1 MRILFVTPQ
10 PPFPP
15 KKGTALRN
23 AALIAA
29 AARRHEV
36 RVLTVEDAP
45 QLTASPPTA
54 PASAARQAGSLLLSS
69 AERQKLRGG
78 APKAASSD
86 LPLDLAIE
94 IVPRPRRTLARRLA
108 DLPGSALPDL
118 VLRLRS
124 AAAHERFVALLRSW
138 RPDVV
143 QFEAVEAA
151 GAVGP
156 LGEAFR
162 AAGIR
167 PRLIYDAH
175 NAEFALQE
183 RLWRTEIGDL
193 RRLPFAL
200 YSLLQWRRLRRWEA
214 GLCRVAEVIAV
225 SAGDA
230 ARLAALAGV
239 QPVVIPNG
247 VDTDRYAP
255 APTGP
260 MLDPDAPRLLFV
272 GTLDFRPNV
281 DALCWFAR
289 EALPRIRE
297 EVPAAR
303 LIVAGRDP
311 APAVRALAGAAV
323 DVVGPVDDDLP
334 LLHAASVYV
343 VPLRSGGGMRF
354 KVVQAMAAGI
364 PVVSTPVGAEGVEAR
379 HGEHLLLADTPDGW
393 REAVRRTLRD
403 PAATRRR
410 VARARTL
417 VVERYDWRALLPT
430 LDALYARLEAE
441 TLAGARR

>member
-1 MRILFVTPQ
+1 VRILFVTPQ

-15 KKGTALRN
+15 KKGTTLRN

-36 RVLTVEDAP
+36 RVLTVEDHSHRATLP
-45 QLTASPPTA
+45 SASPQPRE
-54 PASAARQAGSLLLSS
+54 SNAGSIGR
-69 AERQKLRGG
+69 APREGERTRWH
-78 APKAASSD
+78 ARDPVNTAV
-86 LPLDLAIE
+86 PLDIPID

-108 DLPGSALPDL
+108 DLGGSALPDL

-162 AAGIR
+162 AAGVR

-193 RRLPFAL
+193 HRLPFAL

-260 MLDPDAPRLLFV
+260 ALDPDAPRLLFV

-297 EVPAAR
+297 EFPAAR
-303 LIVAGRDP
+303 LVIAGRDP
-311 APAVRALAGAAV
+311 APAVRALAGPAV

-334 LLHAASVYV
+334 LLHTASVYV

-354 KVVQAMAAGI
+354 KVVQAMAAGV
-364 PVVSTPVGAEGVEAR
+364 PVVSTSFGADGVEAR
-379 HGEHLLLADTPDGW
+379 HGEHLLVADTPEGLS
-393 REAVRRTLRD
+393 EAVRRTLRD

-410 VARARTL
+410 VERARTL
-417 VVERYDWRALLPT
+417 VVARYDWRAILPT

-441 TLAGARR
+441 TLAEARQ